1 VGGLGESERADRVQ
15 AANGRQPA
23 LLLHVA
29 SEQVDRLH
37 RELGLDAEK
46 RAQAAV
52 AAMQLHD
59 DQAARERA
67 HAGAAVAGDA
77 SPYRPFFVAQLQAGN
92 VKSISSLEDS
102 VDGQL
107 KRPVRY
113 DPPG

>member
-15 AANGRQPA
+15 AANGRHPA

-46 RAQAAV
+46 RAQAVV
-52 AAMQLHD
+52 AAVQLHD

-67 HAGAAVAGDA
+67 HAGAAVASGVVVMG
-77 SPYRPFFVAQLQAGN
+77 YLTG
-92 VKSISSLEDS
+92 SSGTS
-102 VDGQL
+102 CRCRAAWAVSKG
-107 KRPVRY
+107 R
-113 DPPG
+113 